1 MDFGEGLRA
10 RHVRPRFLP
19 VRPQNR
25 YCFIDSPGV
34 YGMHPVQRLL
44 VASPARSLALALAL
58 IGITS
63 STVLAQK
70 PVAETLASFV
80 TSDDFEIQV
89 FASEPMI
96 SNPIA
101 IDVDAQGRVW
111 VTEGTKYRRN
121 VGNPPDDK
129 IKVLEDIN
137 GDGKADTA
145 TVFASDLNAAMGVC
159 VAGSKVYVPESPN
172 LYVYED
178 KNGDLKADG
187 PRTVLLSGFGGK
199 NHDHGIHSQV
209 FGPDHKLYM
218 TNGDTGYDVTGPD
231 GRHIKFQWGGMIRC
245 EADGTQLEDFA
256 VNFRNPVELAVD
268 SFGNVWC
275 SDNDN
280 DGLKSVR
287 ICWILEGGNYGWFG
301 GPENIRNPDGSF
313 DPIHHWRADKPG
325 FVPYVLITGFG
336 SPCGMTFY
344 EGNAFGPKYQ
354 NQIIHC
360 DAGPREIRCYTP
372 QRMSGV
378 GFTAGI
384 QNIVTNTDPYFR
396 PVDPCVAPD
405 GSIYVTDW
413 YDGGV
418 GGHAYNDPE
427 RGRIYRIV
435 PKGKNLVR
443 QHKPGP
449 YTSDADALAAL
460 GSPNHATLWYARER
474 LLQSGATALT
484 GLTQLASGTDRT
496 LKARALW
503 LLDRMGGEGRI
514 LVRRELASTDPTFR
528 ALAVRILRR
537 HGEATLQ
544 ELLPMVNDPDGEV
557 CKEALLAAA
566 ASPSPTATQAILKAW
581 ARYDGSDRYL
591 LETLGIASRPRQ
603 AEVFQKVVEQ
613 ATGDVTPRLIDVAR
627 ILRPEDASKY
637 LASKLAANGVNETSA
652 NAILTAL
659 SSLATGDAGKEVLK
673 VLGGTTPVATRRLA
687 LASLQRNLPGAWKGL
702 RETPELQQ
710 ALEESL
716 KTPDLVPATLGVIGE
731 AGLTPLAEQVVGII
745 GNPGATE
752 ASRLAAIGVAS
763 RLQIEKAGI
772 AEAQLLTAKPAA
784 SETLQKGALDGLVAL
799 RDTVSAA
806 KLLAADSG
814 ATPSVRD
821 RLVDGLMQSSDGAVF
836 LLRSLDTGKL
846 PQPLAKRAIAAA
858 VEHPDVNVR
867 LLFEK
872 HIPAEQRPKTL
883 GQQFKAEDI
892 LKLDGNIERG
902 AAVFARSGAAACSK
916 CHRVKGQGADIGP
929 ELSQIGRKYEKKAL
943 LETIMNPSAGIAP
956 EYYPYVV
963 ETDVGKVFAGFLK
976 DANDQHVLLRSIEGN
991 LIDLPR
997 AKVVELVKQ
1006 EKSLMP
1012 ELVLQSVT
1020 AQDAADLLAY
1030 LANLQESIVPATSFQ
1045 VLGPF
1050 PNVRPEQRGQDFG
1063 PEANSSAP
1071 DFNARHATFGMKQI
1085 AWRRVDAKVGTAGVP
1100 QLDIRQLS
1108 GAVQMPADNV
1118 LYYFA
1123 VVAESASAQSA
1134 TLHIGSD
1141 DGVQVWVNGNK
1152 LHDNKVT
1159 RALAPAQ
1166 DKVPVELKQ
1175 GRNLILLK
1183 VDQGNGDGGVIMA
1196 VEAKA
1201 NVTLSAP

>member
-1 MDFGEGLRA
+1 
-10 RHVRPRFLP
+10 
-19 VRPQNR
+19 
-25 YCFIDSPGV
+25 
-34 YGMHPVQRLL
+34 MHPVQRLL

-435 PKGKNLVR
+435 PKGKKLVR

-836 LLRSLDTGKL
+836 LLRSLDT
-846 PQPLAKRAIAAA
+846 
-858 VEHPDVNVR
+858 
-867 LLFEK
+867 
-872 HIPAEQRPKTL
+872 
-883 GQQFKAEDI
+883 
-892 LKLDGNIERG
+892 
-902 AAVFARSGAAACSK
+902 
-916 CHRVKGQGADIGP
+916 
-929 ELSQIGRKYEKKAL
+929 
-943 LETIMNPSAGIAP
+943 
-956 EYYPYVV
+956 
-963 ETDVGKVFAGFLK
+963 
-976 DANDQHVLLRSIEGN
+976 
-991 LIDLPR
+991 
-997 AKVVELVKQ
+997 
-1006 EKSLMP
+1006 
-1012 ELVLQSVT
+1012 
-1020 AQDAADLLAY
+1020 
-1030 LANLQESIVPATSFQ
+1030 
-1045 VLGPF
+1045 
-1050 PNVRPEQRGQDFG
+1050 
-1063 PEANSSAP
+1063 
-1071 DFNARHATFGMKQI
+1071 
-1085 AWRRVDAKVGTAGVP
+1085 
-1100 QLDIRQLS
+1100 
-1108 GAVQMPADNV
+1108 
-1118 LYYFA
+1118 
-1123 VVAESASAQSA
+1123 
-1134 TLHIGSD
+1134 
-1141 DGVQVWVNGNK
+1141 
-1152 LHDNKVT
+1152 
-1159 RALAPAQ
+1159 
-1166 DKVPVELKQ
+1166 
-1175 GRNLILLK
+1175 
-1183 VDQGNGDGGVIMA
+1183 
-1196 VEAKA
+1196 
-1201 NVTLSAP
+1201 

>member
-1 MDFGEGLRA
+1 
-10 RHVRPRFLP
+10 
-19 VRPQNR
+19 
-25 YCFIDSPGV
+25 
-34 YGMHPVQRLL
+34 MHPVRRLL
-44 VASPARSLALALAL
+44 TASPTRSLAVALAL
-58 IGITS
+58 IGTGTS
-63 STVLAQK
+63 VALAQK

-80 TSDDFEIQV
+80 ISDEFEVQV

-101 IDVDAQGRVW
+101 IDVDTQGRVW

-137 GDGKADTA
+137 GDGKADTV

-178 KNGDLKADG
+178 KDGDLKADG
-187 PRTVLLSGFGGK
+187 PRTVLLTGFGGK
-199 NHDHGIHSQV
+199 NHDHGTHSQV

-301 GPENIRNPDGSF
+301 GPENIRNADGSF

-435 PKGKNLVR
+435 PKGKKLVR

-449 YTSDADALAAL
+449 YDNDADALVAL
-460 GSPNHATLWYARER
+460 GSPNHATLWHARER
-474 LLQSGATALT
+474 LLQSGQAALA
-484 GLTQLASGTDRT
+484 GLTQLASGSDRT

-503 LLDRMGGEGRI
+503 LLDRIGGAGRTA
-514 LVRRELASTDPTFR
+514 VRHELASTDPTFR

-537 HGEATLQ
+537 HGEATVQ
-544 ELLPMVNDPDGEV
+544 ELLPLINDADGEV
-557 CKEALLAAA
+557 CKEALLAAG
-566 ASPSPTATQAILKAW
+566 ASPSPTATAEILKAW
-581 ARYDGSDRYL
+581 SKYDGSDRYL
-591 LETLGIASRPRQ
+591 LETLGIASRNRQ

-613 ATGDVTPRLIDVAR
+613 ATGDVTPRLIDIAR
-627 ILRPEDASKY
+627 ILRPEDASRY
-637 LASKLAANGVNETSA
+637 LATKLAASGVNEKSA
-652 NAILTAL
+652 EAILNAL
-659 SSLATGDAGKEVLK
+659 SSLASGDAGQEVLK
-673 VLGGTTPVATRRLA
+673 VLGSKTPVATRRLA
-687 LASLQRNLPGAWKGL
+687 LASLQRNLPGAWKSL
-702 RETPELQQ
+702 RETPQLQQ

-716 KTPDLVPATLGVIGE
+716 KTPDLVPAALGVIGE
-731 AGLTPLAEQVVGII
+731 GGLTPLADQVVGII
-745 GNPGATE
+745 GNPQATE

-763 RLQIEKAGI
+763 RLQIEKAGV
-772 AEAQLLTAKPAA
+772 AEALVLTGRPAA
-784 SETLQKGALDGLVAL
+784 SESLQKGALEGLVAL
-799 RDTVSAA
+799 RDTASAG

-814 ATPSVRD
+814 VTPTVRE

-836 LLRSLDTGKL
+836 LLRTLDTGRL
-846 PQPLAKRAIAAA
+846 AQPLAKRAIAAA

-872 HIPAEQRPKTL
+872 HIPVDQRPTTL

-902 AAVFARSGAAACSK
+902 AQVFARSGAAACSK

-929 ELSQIGRKYEKKAL
+929 ELSQIGRKYEKQAL

-963 ETDVGKVFAGFLK
+963 ETDTGKVFAGFLK
-976 DANDQHVLLRSIEGN
+976 EANDQHVLLKSIEGN
-991 LIDLPR
+991 VIDLPR
-997 AKVVELVKQ
+997 SKVVELVKQ

-1030 LANLQESIVPATSFQ
+1030 LSNLQESIVPATSFQ

-1063 PEANSSAP
+1063 PEANASAP
-1071 DFNARHATFGMKQI
+1071 DFQAQHATFGMKQI
-1085 AWRRVDAKVGTAGVP
+1085 GWRRVEAKVGAAGVP

-1108 GAVQMPADNV
+1108 GAVQLPADNV

-1123 VVAESASAQSA
+1123 VVAESASAQTA

-1141 DGVQVWVNGNK
+1141 DGVQVWVNGK
-1152 LHDNKVT
+1152 KVHDNKVT

-1183 VDQGNGDGGVIMA
+1183 VDQGNGDAGAILA

-1201 NVTLSAP
+1201 NITLSAP